1 MYLYMGFTRL
11 FYNFLGWDY
20 YGIKESDEY
29 KKQSRLK
36 HLLHKELH
44 NTDINHMLFKI
55 CCNRKK
61 KVRKRMIPQ
70 RNILMGIPVKL
81 P

>member
-11 FYNFLGWDY
+11 FYNAMGWDY
-20 YGIKESDEY
+20 HGTKESEEY

-55 CCNRKK
+55 
-61 KVRKRMIPQ
+61 
-70 RNILMGIPVKL
+70 
-81 P
+81 